1 MRRRRIASGALKPSG
16 CRSTE
21 VRPRASARFIVFRVR
36 RTISLAVTTA
46 AVLGC
51 GGSATNPKNDIRR
64 VAVRYIHA
72 AAVGD
77 GKTACSL
84 LSTKGLADG
93 GYSSRAACR
102 RDYSADPL
110 GKTFPVLR
118 ITLRDP
124 RTAFV
129 VIGDAAVSDSG
140 NDTIVLRRYGRRWLI
155 DVG

>member
-1 MRRRRIASGALKPSG
+1 M
-16 CRSTE
+16 
-21 VRPRASARFIVFRVR
+21 VFWVR
-36 RTISLAVTTA
+36 RTISLVVTTA

-51 GGSATNPKNDIRR
+51 GGPVTNTKRDIRR

-77 GKTACSL
+77 GRTACSL
-84 LSTKGLADG
+84 LSTRGLADG

-102 RDYSADPL
+102 RDRSANPL
-110 GKTFPVLR
+110 GKTFLVLK
-118 ITLRDP
+118 ITLRGA

-140 NDTIVLRRYGRRWLI
+140 NDTIVLRRYGSRWLI

>member
-1 MRRRRIASGALKPSG
+1 MVIRMWRAIPVAL
-16 CRSTE
+16 T
-21 VRPRASARFIVFRVR
+21 A
-36 RTISLAVTTA
+36 A

-51 GGSATNPKNDIRR
+51 ADAATNPKNDIRR
-64 VAVRYIHA
+64 VAVRYVHA

-77 GKTACSL
+77 GKTACLL

-102 RDYSADPL
+102 RDYSANPL

-118 ITLRDP
+118 ITLRGP
-124 RTAFV
+124 RTAYA

-140 NDTIVLRRYGRRWLI
+140 NDTIVLGRYGSRWLI
-155 DVG
+155 DAG